1 MAALGDESRQKSFQA
16 RCSSPASDLLLWHQG
31 KSFALELKAPGGRA
45 TKSQLQFLAGMEKA
59 GVCTCLG
66 IGLDAALRKL
76 EGWGLLRGR
85 MT

>member
-1 MAALGDESRQKSFQA
+1 
-16 RCSSPASDLLLWHQG
+16 LLWHQG
-31 KSFALELKAPGGRA
+31 KSFALELKAPAGRA
-45 TKSQLQFLAGMEKA
+45 TKSQLQFLADMEKA
-59 GVCTCLG
+59 GVCTCLA